1 MWEKTKQFF
10 HWRKTP
16 KPEVDID
23 SEIYLHLRPFRIPL
37 ILLVVV
43 SMIGTLGYVAIDNMS
58 LIDAIYQT
66 GITFTTT
73 GFSEMA
79 DISTAGRFFTI
90 TLIVLGF
97 AVFTSSLGVLTE
109 VISRGK
115 LTKLIKERS
124 MLYKIARLKNH
135 FVIFFHNENSAELA
149 RQFRALHVPFVMVD
163 GSDGFIDQAEKHKY
177 PYYINEAPHLDIA
190 MRKSHLSSAKGAICL
205 SKNLSDNIAMI
216 STIRL
221 FEKELGRKPFQ
232 IIASSENENDTVKLK
247 KLGADT
253 VVSPTKLLAQ
263 RISAI
268 SVRPEMENMLE
279 TFLYRRDTPIDMEEI
294 EVPKHSWMIFKRLKE
309 THLREITR
317 TSIVGISEKE
327 GKFIPMPSG
336 ETQIMVDSK
345 LIVVGTYKGI
355 EDAKRIIRR
364 KEKPE
369 ELRYA

>member
-1 MWEKTKQFF
+1 MWEKIKNFL
-10 HWRKTP
+10 HWRKASR
-16 KPEVDID
+16 PEVDID
-23 SEIYLHLRPFRIPL
+23 SEIYAHLRPFRLPL
-37 ILLVVV
+37 VLLISL
-43 SMIGTLGYVAIDNMS
+43 SMIGTLGYVLIDNMS
-58 LIDAIYQT
+58 LDDAIYQT

-73 GFSEMA
+73 GFGEVTE
-79 DISTAGRFFTI
+79 ISTAGRFFTI

-115 LTKLIKERS
+115 LTKLIKERN
-124 MLYKIARLKNH
+124 MLYKIARIKNH
-135 FVIFFHNENSAELA
+135 FVIFFHNENTIELA
-149 RQFRALHVPFVMVD
+149 REFRTLHVPFVVVD
-163 GSDGFIDQAEKHKY
+163 GSEKFLDEAEKHKY
-177 PYYINEAPHLDIA
+177 PYYINEAPHLDSAI
-190 MRKSHLSSAKGAICL
+190 RKSHLSSAKGAICL

-221 FEKELGRKPFQ
+221 FEKELGRKPFL
-232 IIASSENENDTVKLK
+232 IIASSENENDTIKLK
-247 KLGADT
+247 KLGADSI
-253 VVSPTKLLAQ
+253 VSPTKLLAQ

-279 TFLYRRDTPIDMEEI
+279 MFLYRRDTPIDMEEI
-294 EVPKHSWMIFKRLKE
+294 VVPKHSWMIFKRLKE

-317 TSIVGISEKE
+317 TSIVGISEKD

-355 EDAKRIIRR
+355 EDAKRIIKRR
-364 KEKPE
+364 EKPE